1 MSAQEKVN
9 KRNITTLS
17 TEMQANR
24 DRISVLEE
32 GNHRLA
38 NALAAL
44 QADLINTK
52 QMAAH
57 LSRVGR
63 GPTA

>member
-1 MSAQEKVN
+1 MSAQDIVN
-9 KRNITTLS
+9 MRNIRTLS
-17 TEMQANR
+17 TEMQVNR

-32 GNHRLA
+32 SNNRLA

-57 LSRVGR
+57 ISRVGR